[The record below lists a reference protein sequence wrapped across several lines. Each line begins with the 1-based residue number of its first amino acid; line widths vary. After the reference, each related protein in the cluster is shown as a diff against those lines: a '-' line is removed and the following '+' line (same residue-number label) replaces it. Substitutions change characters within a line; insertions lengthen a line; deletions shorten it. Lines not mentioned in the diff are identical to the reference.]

1 MFTHVLDRLSR
12 ERVNIVL
19 PAGNGGCT
27 VVMNKSEYKNKS
39 EIMLQDFFTYK
50 KLKKRQLN

>member
-19 PAGNGGCT
+19 PAGNGCCT